1 MEYTK
6 EDIEKL
12 IAEVEW
18 ELEGFERPTAD
29 NSKKMLEALKQT
41 VKLFAVPV
49 VTKRNWFERLP
60 LHWRYLYYMV
70 GGVIIGLLL
79 PYVW

>member
-1 MEYTK
+1 M
-6 EDIEKL
+6 EKL
-12 IAEVEW
+12 RPWDKNFDIYMVTEKLNEIIDYINEREEEVDTGKEQ
-18 ELEGFERPTAD
+18 LTI
-29 NSKKMLEALKQT
+29 
-41 VKLFAVPV
+41 PV